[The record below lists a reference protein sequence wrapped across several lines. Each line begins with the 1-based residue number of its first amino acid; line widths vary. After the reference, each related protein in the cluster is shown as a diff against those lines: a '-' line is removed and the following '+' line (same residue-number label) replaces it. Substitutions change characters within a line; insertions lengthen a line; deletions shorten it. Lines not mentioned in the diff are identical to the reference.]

1 MKRNIFIL
9 IIIAIVSAMTGIF
22 AACSGCKDKDS
33 GGKGDEE
40 VKYTVTFES
49 NGGSD
54 IESLKLSAGE
64 EIPVPA
70 APEKEYFTFEYWC
83 GDKALTARYT
93 FGVMPAQDITLY
105 AKWIPYKAVKISFES
120 NGGSAVPDLVA
131 GAGGAVTAPEEP
143 QREGYSFAGWYTD
156 EGLTQYFDFSVAP
169 AENIT
174 LYARWIIKQGNYF
187 VNFVVNGE
195 AVLTQS
201 VAGGS
206 LITPPE
212 LDESLVLSDW
222 YADDKYSETFDFTTA
237 VGKNTTIYAVAYTKG
252 LTFENGAVTGY
263 KGENSTVVIPA
274 LYKGETVKSV
284 AERAFYKNTAVTEI
298 KLPQSIESIGS
309 YAFYECSYLNSIN
322 LTKNVKTLGEYAF
335 YNNVRLFNLG
345 EITGV
350 TVIGAGTFI
359 GCANLTSFEFSENL
373 QRVGAY
379 AFADCSAIKSLTLPN
394 TVTAIGDYAFSG
406 CVRLNTFT
414 IPRSLMTLGAGVFE
428 DCVNLTKI
436 TVATGN
442 TRFSIV
448 DRNLYTDT
456 QRTLVMYLQ
465 DDKTDTSYTTR
476 TETKIMEGAFASRNL
491 LKTIVIG
498 NNVKEIEMGALK
510 NSDGLEE
517 LTIPFLGGGE
527 GDASEN
533 PYLAYI
539 FGAPSAISNGMSAA
553 YVPATLKKVTVTG
566 SVTSVPEYAFYGCI
580 GLEEIAGIENA
591 TTYGSYAFSY
601 TGIKSFNISAKVVSI
616 GQSSSGASAFSGCY
630 SLESVVVAEGNS
642 TYASYDGSIYNKNL
656 KTLYY
661 VPSAKTEIKF
671 SNEIEQI
678 SSYAFASS
686 NITSIE
692 IPESVKEIGFRA
704 LYNTSKLSYLKL
716 PFIGGSRTE
725 NRYMLYLFG
734 GSITTNNGT
743 TRVTNSDL
751 VPASLKKV
759 DYYGTDN
766 IPDYAFY
773 ACKGIEEVN
782 YGDGITAIGNYAFS
796 LTALKEFKLGNGV
809 TSLGNFTFSNIDTLK
824 GSIVIPGRIT
834 ELGTGC
840 FGYNRNITAVTIEE
854 GVTEISYGAFVS
866 YAELESSTVKYF
878 YYSSLTEINI
888 PASVTYIGGLA
899 FDGAGR
905 TYSSTY
911 GTHILYEVKVNIA
924 EGSKLKEIGYGA
936 FAESGIVSITL
947 PASLEYL
954 GDKEVEKESE
964 DGSVFL
970 SCSGLKTVIIGS
982 AKEGSSLKKIG
993 SLTFAYC
1000 TSLANLTIYKD
1011 VKEDG
1016 DIPAYETAPLST
1028 GARAHIFYNG
1038 TVPTINVYGAEVYK
1052 ANELWLKF
1060 SQYIYEIR
1068 V

>member
-1 MKRNIFIL
+1 MKRKIFIAIL
-9 IIIAIVSAMTGIF
+9 IAVASVMTGLF
-22 AACSGCKDKDS
+22 AACSGCNGDNG
-33 GGKGDEE
+33 GGKEA
-40 VKYTVTFES
+40 VKYTVTFET

-54 IESLKLSAGE
+54 IDSLRLAPGD

-83 GDKALTARYT
+83 GDKALTVRYT
-93 FGVMPAQDITLY
+93 FGVMPAQDIILY
-105 AKWIPYKAVKISFES
+105 AKWTPYRAVKISFES

-131 GAGGAVTAPEEP
+131 AAGGAVSAPAEP

-156 EGLTQYFDFSVAP
+156 EELTQYFTFEQAP

-174 LYARWIIKQGNYF
+174 LYARWIIKQGNYY
-187 VNFVVNGE
+187 VNYVVNGE
-195 AVLTQS
+195 TLLTQS

-206 LITPPE
+206 LITPPQ
-212 LDESLVLSDW
+212 LDQSLVVSEW
-222 YADDKYSETFDFTTA
+222 YADDGYSEVFDFKT
-237 VGKNTTIYAVAYTKG
+237 GISKNTTLHAVAYTKG
-252 LTFENGAVTGY
+252 LTFEGGAVTGY
-263 KGENSTVVIPA
+263 KGEYSTVVIPA
-274 LYKGETVKSV
+274 QYGGSAVKSV
-284 AERAFYKNTAVTEI
+284 AVRAFYKNSSVTEI

-309 YAFYECSYLNSIN
+309 YAFYECSYLNSVN

-335 YNNVRLFNLG
+335 YNNVRLYNIG

-350 TVIGAGTFI
+350 TAIGAGTFI
-359 GCANLTSFEFSENL
+359 GCANLTSLEFSENL
-373 QRVGAY
+373 QRVGAF
-379 AFADCSAIKSLTLPN
+379 AFADCSALKSLTLPN

-406 CVRLNTFT
+406 CTRLSTFT
-414 IPRSLMTLGAGVFE
+414 IPRSLLTLGVGVFA
-428 DCVNLTKI
+428 DCINLTKI

-448 DRNLYTDT
+448 DRNLYTDM

-498 NNVKEIEMGALK
+498 NSVREIEMGALK
-510 NSDGLEE
+510 NMDGLEE
-517 LTIPFLGGGE
+517 LTIPYLGGGE
-527 GDASEN
+527 GDLSETF
-533 PYLAYI
+533 YLAYI
-539 FGAPSAISNGMSAA
+539 FGAPDAISNGMSAA
-553 YVPATLKKVTVTG
+553 YVPATLKKVTITG
-566 SVTSVPEYAFYGCI
+566 SVTSIPEYAFYGCI

-601 TGIKSFNISAKVVSI
+601 TGIKSFDISAKVTSI

-630 SLESVVVAEGNS
+630 SLKTVNVATGNS

-656 KTLYY
+656 RILYY

-671 SNEIEQI
+671 SDSIEQI

-692 IPESVKEIGFRA
+692 IPESVQDIGFRA

-734 GSITTNNGT
+734 GSITTSNGT
-743 TRVTNSDL
+743 TRVTNADL
-751 VPASLKKV
+751 VPASLERV

-773 ACKGIEEVN
+773 ACKGIAEVN
-782 YGDGITAIGNYAFS
+782 YGDGITEIGNYAFS
-796 LTALKEFKLGNGV
+796 LTALKEFKLGTGV
-809 TSLGNFTFSNIDTLK
+809 TSLGNFSFSNIDTLS
-824 GSIVIPGRIT
+824 GSIIIPGRIT
-834 ELGTGC
+834 NLGKGC
-840 FGYNRNITAVTIEE
+840 LAYNRNITSVTIEE
-854 GVTEISYGAFVS
+854 GVTEIGYGAFVS
-866 YAELESSTVKYF
+866 YAEMDSSTGAYY

-905 TYSSTY
+905 TYSSSY
-911 GTHILYEVKVNIA
+911 KTHILYEVKVNIA

-954 GDKEVEKESE
+954 GNKTVEEE
-964 DGSVFL
+964 GVDGSVFL
-970 SCSGLKTVIIGS
+970 SCTALKTVIIGS
-982 AKEGSSLKKIG
+982 AKEGSSLKNIG

-1016 DIPAYETAPLST
+1016 DIPTFVTAPLSS

-1038 TVPTINVYGAEVYK
+1038 TVPTINVFGAEVYK
-1052 ANELWLKF
+1052 ENESWMRF